1 MAEIDSTARNRLRA
15 DRGTPIKCAI
25 SKLGAERGWFM
36 PISVQPA
43 SNPVLPGLDDCI
55 DDDARRTS
63 YDQVFA
69 ALRARCP
76 DHIEYD
82 RWQQAIRDA
91 ATFLGTW
98 GVQAHALGWTRADL
112 FGLHPAPARLAAKF
126 SRLSR
131 RDALG
136 LIWLLDGRP
145 VIALTHQQAEIQ
157 GAGGVL
163 VYRKLS
169 QPAENSGVGPH
180 SMRGDDDSARGD
192 HHHRILPKSHQRGSQ
207 RDSRP
212 SQGGMPDV

>member
-1 MAEIDSTARNRLRA
+1 
-15 DRGTPIKCAI
+15 
-25 SKLGAERGWFM
+25 M
-36 PISVQPA
+36 PISIQPA
-43 SNPVLPGLDDCI
+43 SNPILPGLGDGINDET
-55 DDDARRTS
+55 RRTS

-69 ALRARCP
+69 TMRGRCP

-91 ATFLGTW
+91 DSFLPTW
-98 GVQAHALGWTRADL
+98 GAQARARGWTAGDL
-112 FGLHPAPARLAAKF
+112 FGLHPAPARPAVNF

-145 VIALTHQQAEIQ
+145 VIALTDQQAEIQ

-163 VYRKLS
+163 VYRKLG
-169 QPAENSGVGPH
+169 QAALDSGDCLH
-180 SMRGDDDSARGD
+180 RMRGDEDRTRVRDRSG
-192 HHHRILPKSHQRGSQ
+192 PFPNSHGRGSQ

-212 SQGGMPDV
+212 SQGGALDV

>member
-1 MAEIDSTARNRLRA
+1 
-15 DRGTPIKCAI
+15 
-25 SKLGAERGWFM
+25 M

-43 SNPVLPGLDDCI
+43 SNPVLPGLGDGI
-55 DDDARRTS
+55 DDETRRTS

-91 ATFLGTW
+91 DSFLPTW
-98 GVQAHALGWTRADL
+98 GAQARARGWTAGDL
-112 FGLHPAPARLAAKF
+112 FGLHPAPARLAANF

-145 VIALTHQQAEIQ
+145 VIALTDQQAEIQ

-163 VYRKLS
+163 VYRKLG
-169 QPAENSGVGPH
+169 QPALDSGDCLH
-180 SMRGDDDSARGD
+180 RMRGDEDRTRVRG
-192 HHHRILPKSHQRGSQ
+192 RSGPFPNSHGRGSQ

-212 SQGGMPDV
+212 SQGGALDV

>member
-1 MAEIDSTARNRLRA
+1 
-15 DRGTPIKCAI
+15 
-25 SKLGAERGWFM
+25 M

-43 SNPVLPGLDDCI
+43 SNPTLPGLDDCI

-82 RWQQAIRDA
+82 RWQHAIRDA

-98 GVQAHALGWTRADL
+98 GVQAHALGWTTADL
-112 FGLHPAPARLAAKF
+112 FGLHPAPARLAAKL

-163 VYRKLS
+163 IYRKLG
-169 QPAENSGVGPH
+169 QPAVDSGVGLH

-207 RDSRP
+207 GDSRP
-212 SQGGMPDV
+212 SQGGTPDV

>member
-1 MAEIDSTARNRLRA
+1 
-15 DRGTPIKCAI
+15 
-25 SKLGAERGWFM
+25 M
-36 PISVQPA
+36 PISIQPA
-43 SNPVLPGLDDCI
+43 SNPILPGLGDGI
-55 DDDARRTS
+55 DDETRRTS

-91 ATFLGTW
+91 DSFLPTW
-98 GVQAHALGWTRADL
+98 GAQARARGWTAGDL
-112 FGLHPAPARLAAKF
+112 FGLHPAPARPAANF

-145 VIALTHQQAEIQ
+145 VIALTDQQAEIQ

-163 VYRKLS
+163 VYRKFD
-169 QPAENSGVGPH
+169 QPALDSGDCLH
-180 SMRGDDDSARGD
+180 RMRGDENRTRVRDHGQRYRWRHHGGEGMLRSYGWQGRARRGCNWSSAWR
-192 HHHRILPKSHQRGSQ
+192 HHGHLGAASVLMILEC
-207 RDSRP
+207 
-212 SQGGMPDV
+212 